1 MSIRCKNTE
10 PYVDRE
16 FASPLKFFVYNKNT
30 GLIVAAAVDRKMA
43 DAILAG
49 LDITNIYQDGYAIC
63 EMWEAPQSRF

>member
-43 DAILAG
+43 QAILSG
-49 LDITNIYQDGYAIC
+49 IDDHDYMDVHDIC
-63 EMWEAPQSRF
+63 EIWEAPQSRF